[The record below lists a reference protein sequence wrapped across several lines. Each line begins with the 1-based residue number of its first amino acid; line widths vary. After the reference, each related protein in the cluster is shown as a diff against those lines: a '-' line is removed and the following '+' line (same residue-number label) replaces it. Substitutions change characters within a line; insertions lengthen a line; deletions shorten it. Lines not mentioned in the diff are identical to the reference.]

1 MRARLTRR
9 RTMTWRCGRVLCTL
23 ALITAIIVPLPFRE
37 TAASALTLV
46 WLVVRH
52 PARSLAGLPEAT
64 RQSPSRNYAQRLKV
78 FTQNTREVAFG
89 ESIASAIVIDPN
101 IVTVEVKGDR
111 SFLIKG
117 LMVGTTI
124 LIITGKSSRITYAID
139 VERSPAVAR
148 PRHYAEPPVGEP
160 GSISGSYR
168 LFFIPGLNGGPA
180 LLRHGFDYN
189 HKLANKRTLRLSSEM
204 FHFFGG
210 GERALTLPLGT
221 RFGANRLTLGL
232 DSATSRFDLLD
243 SVLDIS
249 RLGFSGYS
257 LRGLHFVSTAKSRWR
272 GLELFAGHARPQ
284 LTLFNQGEGRLAGAV
299 LPIAQGGSWRIRTG
313 VFLIMPHRE
322 LAGQPGGLVWHG
334 DARYAPDERTTIE
347 GEVAYANGGVSWRTR
362 LDLRRGPFSFQ
373 GEMSRLD
380 RRSPMI
386 AIGAQSGGQQNSLFS
401 LQWQPAARF
410 NAAVSYH
417 RTTTVPL
424 VSSHRIQLNSAG
436 FLASVN
442 FSPIRS
448 AHLGFSFNQQ
458 ALETPASTIV
468 PLLLNLQTRTAVIKY
483 SQRLNRHW
491 ANELEARYI
500 LSREAKIEAPISS
513 GVSLREQLRFTSKRG
528 SITGFINY
536 RSNTPSLESLILRH
550 PALLPP
556 ELRASFVA
564 NPMQFLLTNR
574 DALPR
579 FLHGVDLP
587 LTRNKE
593 AGLRLQSGHSRLSFN
608 GEATYSAGKFLKSE
622 QRTLLTTFGANLR
635 VDEANS
641 VQINAGRA
649 FSVSGTASQ
658 TSLTIGYVH
667 RFGTGSGGGFQFSNL
682 LGRNR
687 GRILGRVFF
696 DLNGNG
702 QDEPSEPG
710 IAGMKVQLDGNR
722 SATTDGR
729 GHYSL
734 GAIEPG
740 EFDVALI
747 SDDIGV
753 KLRASSATL
762 QHVSLS
768 ARQTINISFGLTN
781 SGFVAGRVFNDL
793 YLTGEPTA
801 GDAPGLSGVKITLR
815 PVAVRADS
823 QSLSQTVDGS
833 GLYEFRNLAPGKYIL
848 EIDPGTIPADFRL
861 PAQTTWPITVSA
873 LQGGYLDLPLAALR
887 ALSGI
892 VYLDR
897 DGNGQFDPQKDEVV
911 EGARVAAGNSEAVST
926 RQGLYLLRHLPAGK
940 IDVQVYRSTSKGS
953 GIINLELGPD
963 PILRNG
969 VNLMI
974 RE

>member
-1 MRARLTRR
+1 MRARLTKR
-9 RTMTWRCGRVLCTL
+9 RTMIWRCGRVLCAL
-23 ALITAIIVPLPFRE
+23 ALVTAIIAPFPFRE
-37 TAASALTLV
+37 TVASAFTLV
-46 WLVVRH
+46 WLVVNH
-52 PARSLAGLPEAT
+52 PALLPIGLQDAP
-64 RQSPSRNYAQRLKV
+64 RQSASRNYAQRIKV
-78 FTQNTREVAFG
+78 ITQNTREVAFG
-89 ESIASAIVIDPN
+89 EPITSAIVIDQN

-124 LIITGKSSRITYAID
+124 LIIAGKSSRITYAID
-139 VERSPAVAR
+139 VERAPVAVR
-148 PRHYAEPPVGEP
+148 PRNYDERRFEQP
-160 GSISGSYR
+160 GSTSGFYR
-168 LFFIPGLNGGPA
+168 LFFTPGFNGGPS
-180 LLRHGFDYN
+180 LLRHGFAYN
-189 HKLANKRTLRLSSEM
+189 HKLTNNRTLRMSGEM

-232 DSATSRFDLLD
+232 DSTTSRFDLLD
-243 SVLDIS
+243 SELDIS

-299 LPIAQGGSWRIRTG
+299 LPIAQGDSWRIRAG
-313 VFLIMPHRE
+313 AFLIMPHRE
-322 LAGQPGGLVWHG
+322 LAGRQGGLVWHG

-347 GEVAYANGGVSWRTR
+347 GEVAYANGGVSWRAR

-386 AIGAQSGGQQNSLFS
+386 AIGAQSGGHQNSTFS
-401 LQWQPAARF
+401 FQWQPTARF
-410 NAAVSYH
+410 NAGVSYH
-417 RTTTVPL
+417 RTSTVPL
-424 VSSHRIQLNSAG
+424 LSSDRLQFNSAG

-448 AHLGFSFNQQ
+448 AQLGFSFNQQ
-458 ALETPASTIV
+458 VIETPASTVV

-483 SQRLNRHW
+483 SQRINRHW
-491 ANELEARYI
+491 SNELEARYI
-500 LSREAKIEAPISS
+500 LSREAKIDAQISS
-513 GVSLREQLRFTSKRG
+513 GLSLREQLRFTSKRG
-528 SITGFINY
+528 SISGFINY
-536 RSNTPSLESLILRH
+536 RSNTPSLESLILRN
-550 PALLPP
+550 PGLLPA
-556 ELRASFVA
+556 EFRAAFAA
-564 NPMQFLLTNR
+564 NPAQFLLTNR

-579 FLHGVDLP
+579 LLPGIELP
-587 LTRNKE
+587 LTRNQE
-593 AGLRLQSGHSRLSFN
+593 VGLRLQSAHSRLSFN

-641 VQINAGRA
+641 IQINAGRA
-649 FSVSGTASQ
+649 FSLSGTASQ
-658 TSLTIGYVH
+658 TSLTVGYVH

-702 QDEPSEPG
+702 QDETSEPG

-722 SATTDGR
+722 SATTDGH
-729 GHYSL
+729 GHYNL

-762 QHVSLS
+762 QHVSLA

-793 YLTGEPTA
+793 YLTGEPAA

-815 PVAVRADS
+815 LVAALADS
-823 QSLSQTVDGS
+823 RPLSQMVDGN

-848 EIDPGTIPADFRL
+848 EIDPATIPADFRM
-861 PAQTTWPITVSA
+861 PAQTAWPITVSA
-873 LQGGYLDLPLAALR
+873 LQGFYLDLPLAAQR
-887 ALSGI
+887 AISGL

-897 DGNGQFDPQKDEVV
+897 NGNGQFDPQQDEVV
-911 EGARVAAGNSEAVST
+911 EGARVASGKSEAVST
-926 RQGLYLLRHLPAGK
+926 RQGLYLLRNLPAGK
-940 IDVQVYRSTSKGS
+940 IDVHVYLSTGQGR
-953 GIINLELGPD
+953 GIIKLELGPD
-963 PILRNG
+963 PKLRNG
-969 VNLMI
+969 VNLMVS
-974 RE
+974 E